1 MEKSIEMRVAELEN
15 LVLHSKNVLSFEEAS
30 RFLNLSK
37 SYLYKLTSGNLIPHY
52 KPQGKMLYFEKTELE
67 AWLRQNPIRTQAQT
81 EAGVEKAADKA
92 QVPVSRQQAQ
102 DAAQE
107 IRYIYKHDT
116 KPEYTIVTTGGDV
129 EKQAQAAQERA
140 GADFSIV
147 ASDDGEKADVASIS
161 KDRPVELNQYNV
173 QAYKQVLHTVE
184 VSPDIEGRGIAE
196 VGYSVSRKV
205 SSDGKYLG
213 VGASYNFD
221 NNKAY
226 VKMTY
231 TW

>member
-1 MEKSIEMRVAELEN
+1 MEKAKAWALAHRRIIGGVVLCVL
-15 LVLHSKNVLSFEEAS
+15 LVVIAVLLF
-30 RFLNLSK
+30 R
-37 SYLYKLTSGNLIPHY
+37 GC
-52 KPQGKMLYFEKTELE
+52 KTEPQKVTVE
-67 AWLRQNPIRTQAQT
+67 PQTQAQT
-81 EAGVEKAADKA
+81 EAGVEKAADNA

-107 IRYIYKHDT
+107 IRYTYQHDT
-116 KPEYTIVTTGGDV
+116 KPEYTIITTGGDV

-147 ASDDGEKADVASIS
+147 ASDDGAPANTASIS
-161 KDRPVELNQYNV
+161 KDKTVELNQYNV

-184 VSPDIEGRGIAE
+184 VSPDIEGGRGIAE

-205 SSDGKYLG
+205 SRDGKYLG

-221 NNKAY
+221 NDKAY

>member
-1 MEKSIEMRVAELEN
+1 MEKAKAWVLAHRRIIGGVVLCVL
-15 LVLHSKNVLSFEEAS
+15 LVVIAVLLF
-30 RFLNLSK
+30 R
-37 SYLYKLTSGNLIPHY
+37 GC
-52 KPQGKMLYFEKTELE
+52 KTEPQKVTVE
-67 AWLRQNPIRTQAQT
+67 PQTQAQT
-81 EAGVEKAADKA
+81 EAGVEKAADNA
-92 QVPVSRQQAQ
+92 QVPVSREQAK

-116 KPEYTIVTTGGDV
+116 KPAYTIITTGGDV
-129 EKQAQAAQERA
+129 EKQVQAAQERA

-147 ASDDGEKADVASIS
+147 ASDDGEKADVTSIS
-161 KDRPVELNQYNV
+161 KDKPVELNQYNV
-173 QAYKQVLHTVE
+173 QAYKKVLHTVE

-205 SSDGKYLG
+205 SRDGKYLG

-221 NNKAY
+221 SNKAY

>member
-1 MEKSIEMRVAELEN
+1 MEQVKTWVYAHRRIVGAIIFGILAVIVA
-15 LVLHSKNVLSFEEAS
+15 VLLF
-30 RFLNLSK
+30 R
-37 SYLYKLTSGNLIPHY
+37 GC
-52 KPQGKMLYFEKTELE
+52 KTEPQKVTVE
-67 AWLRQNPIRTQAQT
+67 PQNEAQT
-81 EAGVEKAADKA
+81 ETGVEKAADNA

-107 IRYIYKHDT
+107 IHYIYEHDT
-116 KPEYTIVTTGGDV
+116 KPEYTIITTGGDV

-147 ASDDGEKADVASIS
+147 ASGDGEKADVASIG
-161 KDRPVELNQYNV
+161 KDKPVELNQYNV
-173 QAYKQVLHTVE
+173 QAYKRVLHTVE
-184 VSPDIEGRGIAE
+184 VSPDIEGGRGIAE

-205 SSDGKYLG
+205 SRDGKYLG

-221 NNKAY
+221 NDKAY

-231 TW
+231 MW

>member
-1 MEKSIEMRVAELEN
+1 MEQVKTWVYAHRRIVSGIIFGILAVIVA
-15 LVLHSKNVLSFEEAS
+15 VLLF
-30 RFLNLSK
+30 R
-37 SYLYKLTSGNLIPHY
+37 GC
-52 KPQGKMLYFEKTELE
+52 KTEPQKVTVE
-67 AWLRQNPIRTQAQT
+67 PQTQAQS
-81 EAGVEKAADKA
+81 EAGVEKAADNA

-107 IRYIYKHDT
+107 VHYIYEHDT
-116 KPEYTIVTTGGDV
+116 KPEYTIITTGGDV
-129 EKQAQAAQERA
+129 EMQAQAAQERA

-161 KDRPVELNQYNV
+161 KDKPVELNQYNV
-173 QAYKQVLHTVE
+173 QAYKKVLHTVE
-184 VSPDIEGRGIAE
+184 VSPDIEGRGVAE
-196 VGYSVSRKV
+196 VGYSVSHKV
-205 SSDGKYLG
+205 SRDGKYLG

-221 NNKAY
+221 NDKAY

>member
-1 MEKSIEMRVAELEN
+1 MEKVKAWALAHRRIIGGV
-15 LVLHSKNVLSFEEAS
+15 VLGVLLAVIAVLLF
-30 RFLNLSK
+30 R
-37 SYLYKLTSGNLIPHY
+37 GC
-52 KPQGKMLYFEKTELE
+52 KTEPQKVTVE
-67 AWLRQNPIRTQAQT
+67 PQSEAQT
-81 EAGVEKAADKA
+81 ETGVEKAADKA

-107 IRYIYKHDT
+107 IRYIYQHDDP
-116 KPEYTIVTTGGDV
+116 PEYTIITTGGDV

-147 ASDDGEKADVASIS
+147 ASTDGAPANTASIS
-161 KDRPVELNQYNV
+161 KDKPVELNQYNV
-173 QAYKQVLHTVE
+173 QAYKKVLHTVE
-184 VSPDIEGRGIAE
+184 VSPDIEGGRGIVE

-205 SSDGKYLG
+205 SRDGKYLG

>member
-1 MEKSIEMRVAELEN
+1 MEKAKAWALAHRRIIGGVA
-15 LVLHSKNVLSFEEAS
+15 LVVLLVIVAVLLF
-30 RFLNLSK
+30 R
-37 SYLYKLTSGNLIPHY
+37 GC
-52 KPQGKMLYFEKTELE
+52 KTEPQKVTVE
-67 AWLRQNPIRTQAQT
+67 PQTQAQT
-81 EAGVEKAADKA
+81 EAGVEKAADNA
-92 QVPVSRQQAQ
+92 QVPVSREQAQ

-107 IRYIYKHDT
+107 IHYIYEHDT
-116 KPEYTIVTTGGDV
+116 KPEYTIITTGGDV

-147 ASDDGEKADVASIS
+147 ASGDGDKADIASIS
-161 KDRPVELNQYNV
+161 QDKPVELNQYNV
-173 QAYKQVLHTVE
+173 QAYKRVLHTVE

-205 SSDGKYLG
+205 SRDGKYLG

-221 NNKAY
+221 SNKAY

>member
-1 MEKSIEMRVAELEN
+1 MEQVKTWVYAHRRIVSGILFGILAVVIA
-15 LVLHSKNVLSFEEAS
+15 VLLF
-30 RFLNLSK
+30 R
-37 SYLYKLTSGNLIPHY
+37 GC
-52 KPQGKMLYFEKTELE
+52 KTEPQKVTVEPQVE
-67 AWLRQNPIRTQAQT
+67 AQS
-81 EAGVEKAADKA
+81 EAGVEKAADNA

-107 IRYIYKHDT
+107 IHYIYEHDT
-116 KPEYTIVTTGGDV
+116 KPEYTIITTGGDV

-147 ASDDGEKADVASIS
+147 ASTDGAPANTASIS

-173 QAYKQVLHTVE
+173 QAYKRVLHTVE

-221 NNKAY
+221 NDKAY

>member
-1 MEKSIEMRVAELEN
+1 MEKVKAWALAHRRIIGGV
-15 LVLHSKNVLSFEEAS
+15 VLGVLLAVIAVLLF
-30 RFLNLSK
+30 R
-37 SYLYKLTSGNLIPHY
+37 GC
-52 KPQGKMLYFEKTELE
+52 KTEPQKVTVE
-67 AWLRQNPIRTQAQT
+67 PQSEAQT
-81 EAGVEKAADKA
+81 ETGVEKAADKA

-107 IRYIYKHDT
+107 IRYIYQHDDP
-116 KPEYTIVTTGGDV
+116 PEYTIITTGGDV

-147 ASDDGEKADVASIS
+147 ASGDGEKADVASIG
-161 KDRPVELNQYNV
+161 KDKPVELNQYNV
-173 QAYKQVLHTVE
+173 QAYKRVLHTVE
-184 VSPDIEGRGIAE
+184 VSPDIEGGRGIAE

-205 SSDGKYLG
+205 SRDGKYLG

-221 NNKAY
+221 NDKAY

>member
-1 MEKSIEMRVAELEN
+1 MEQVKTWVYAHRRIVGAIIFGILAVIVA
-15 LVLHSKNVLSFEEAS
+15 VLLF
-30 RFLNLSK
+30 R
-37 SYLYKLTSGNLIPHY
+37 GC
-52 KPQGKMLYFEKTELE
+52 KTEPQKVTVE
-67 AWLRQNPIRTQAQT
+67 PQTQAQS
-81 EAGVEKAADKA
+81 EAGVEKAADNA

-107 IRYIYKHDT
+107 IRYIYEHDT
-116 KPEYTIVTTGGDV
+116 KPEYTIITTGGDV

-147 ASDDGEKADVASIS
+147 ASQDGSKADVASIN
-161 KDRPVELNQYNV
+161 KDKPVELNQYNV

-184 VSPDIEGRGIAE
+184 VSPDIDGGRGVAE
-196 VGYSVSRKV
+196 VGYSVSHKV
-205 SSDGKYLG
+205 SRDGKYLG

-221 NNKAY
+221 SNKAY
-226 VKMTY
+226 VKKTY

>member
-1 MEKSIEMRVAELEN
+1 MEQVKTWVYAHRRIVGSIIFGILAVIVA
-15 LVLHSKNVLSFEEAS
+15 VLLF
-30 RFLNLSK
+30 R
-37 SYLYKLTSGNLIPHY
+37 GC
-52 KPQGKMLYFEKTELE
+52 KTEPQKVTVE
-67 AWLRQNPIRTQAQT
+67 PQTQAQT
-81 EAGVEKAADKA
+81 EAGVEKAADNA

-107 IRYIYKHDT
+107 IRYIYQHDT
-116 KPEYTIVTTGGDV
+116 KPEYTIITTGGDV

-161 KDRPVELNQYNV
+161 KDKPVELNQYNV
-173 QAYKQVLHTVE
+173 QAYKKVLHTVE
-184 VSPDIEGRGIAE
+184 VSPDIEGGRGVAE

-221 NNKAY
+221 NDKAY

>member
-1 MEKSIEMRVAELEN
+1 MEQVKTWVYAHRRIIGAIIFGILAVIVA
-15 LVLHSKNVLSFEEAS
+15 VLLF
-30 RFLNLSK
+30 R
-37 SYLYKLTSGNLIPHY
+37 GC
-52 KPQGKMLYFEKTELE
+52 KTEPQKVTVE
-67 AWLRQNPIRTQAQT
+67 PQSEAQT
-81 EAGVEKAADKA
+81 ETGVEKAADNA

-107 IRYIYKHDT
+107 IRYIYQHDT

-129 EKQAQAAQERA
+129 ERQAQAAQERA

-147 ASDDGEKADVASIS
+147 ASDDGEKADVASIN
-161 KDRPVELNQYNV
+161 KDKPVELNQYNV
-173 QAYKQVLHTVE
+173 QAYKKVLHTVE
-184 VSPDIEGRGIAE
+184 VSPDIEGGRGVAE
-196 VGYSVSRKV
+196 IGYTVSRKV
-205 SSDGKYLG
+205 SRDGKYLG

-221 NNKAY
+221 SNKAY

>member
-1 MEKSIEMRVAELEN
+1 MEQVKTWVYAHRRIVGAIIFGILAVIVA
-15 LVLHSKNVLSFEEAS
+15 VLLF
-30 RFLNLSK
+30 R
-37 SYLYKLTSGNLIPHY
+37 GC
-52 KPQGKMLYFEKTELE
+52 KTEPQKVTVE
-67 AWLRQNPIRTQAQT
+67 PQSEAQT
-81 EAGVEKAADKA
+81 ETGVEKAADSA

-107 IRYIYKHDT
+107 IRYIYQHDDP
-116 KPEYTIVTTGGDV
+116 PEYTIVTTGGDV
-129 EKQAQAAQERA
+129 EKQAQAAQKRA

-147 ASDDGEKADVASIS
+147 ASTDGAPANTASIS
-161 KDRPVELNQYNV
+161 KDKPVELNQYNV
-173 QAYKQVLHTVE
+173 QAYKRVLHTVE
-184 VSPDIEGRGIAE
+184 VSPDIEGGRGIAE

-205 SSDGKYLG
+205 SRDGKYLG

-221 NNKAY
+221 NDKAY

>member
-1 MEKSIEMRVAELEN
+1 MERFKTWALAHRRIIGGVVLGVL
-15 LVLHSKNVLSFEEAS
+15 LVVIAVLLF
-30 RFLNLSK
+30 R
-37 SYLYKLTSGNLIPHY
+37 GC
-52 KPQGKMLYFEKTELE
+52 KTEPQKVTVE
-67 AWLRQNPIRTQAQT
+67 QQTQAQT
-81 EAGVEKAADKA
+81 EAGVEKAADNA

-107 IRYIYKHDT
+107 IRHIYQHDEP
-116 KPEYTIVTTGGDV
+116 PEYTIITTGGGV

-147 ASDDGEKADVASIS
+147 ASQDGSKADVASIN
-161 KDRPVELNQYNV
+161 KDKPVELNQYNV
-173 QAYKQVLHTVE
+173 QAYKKVLHTVE
-184 VSPDIEGRGIAE
+184 VSPDIEGGRGVAE
-196 VGYSVSRKV
+196 IGYTVSRKV
-205 SSDGKYLG
+205 SRDGKYLG

-221 NNKAY
+221 SNKTY

>member
-1 MEKSIEMRVAELEN
+1 MEKVKAWALAHRRIIGGVV
-15 LVLHSKNVLSFEEAS
+15 LVVLLVVIAVLLFRSC
-30 RFLNLSK
+30 
-37 SYLYKLTSGNLIPHY
+37 
-52 KPQGKMLYFEKTELE
+52 KTEQPQKVTVE
-67 AWLRQNPIRTQAQT
+67 PQTQAQT
-81 EAGVEKAADKA
+81 EAGVEKAADAA

-107 IRYIYKHDT
+107 IRYIYQHDEP
-116 KPEYTIVTTGGDV
+116 PEYTIVTTGGDV
-129 EKQAQAAQERA
+129 EKQAQAAQKRA

-147 ASDDGEKADVASIS
+147 ASTDGAPANTASIS
-161 KDRPVELNQYNV
+161 KDKPVELNQYNV
-173 QAYKQVLHTVE
+173 QAYKAVLHTVE
-184 VSPDIEGRGIAE
+184 VSPDIEGGRGIAE

-205 SSDGKYLG
+205 SRDGKYLG

-221 NNKAY
+221 NDKAY

>member
-1 MEKSIEMRVAELEN
+1 MEQVKTWVYAHRRIVGAIIFGILAVIVA
-15 LVLHSKNVLSFEEAS
+15 VLLF
-30 RFLNLSK
+30 R
-37 SYLYKLTSGNLIPHY
+37 GC
-52 KPQGKMLYFEKTELE
+52 KTEPQKVTVE
-67 AWLRQNPIRTQAQT
+67 PQSEAQT
-81 EAGVEKAADKA
+81 ETGVEKAADKA

-107 IRYIYKHDT
+107 IRYIYQHDDP
-116 KPEYTIVTTGGDV
+116 PEYTIITTGGDV
-129 EKQAQAAQERA
+129 ERQAQAAQERA

-161 KDRPVELNQYNV
+161 KDKPVELNQYNV
-173 QAYKQVLHTVE
+173 QAYKKTLHTVE
-184 VSPDIEGRGIAE
+184 VSPDIEGGRGIVE

-205 SSDGKYLG
+205 SRDGKYLG

>member
-1 MEKSIEMRVAELEN
+1 MEQVKTWVYAHRRIVGAIIFGILAVIVA
-15 LVLHSKNVLSFEEAS
+15 VLLF
-30 RFLNLSK
+30 R
-37 SYLYKLTSGNLIPHY
+37 GC
-52 KPQGKMLYFEKTELE
+52 KTEPQKVTVE
-67 AWLRQNPIRTQAQT
+67 PQSEAQT
-81 EAGVEKAADKA
+81 ETGVEKAADKA

-107 IRYIYKHDT
+107 IRYIYQHDDP
-116 KPEYTIVTTGGDV
+116 PEYTIITTGGDV

-147 ASDDGEKADVASIS
+147 ASTDGAPANTASIS
-161 KDRPVELNQYNV
+161 KDKPVELNQYNV
-173 QAYKQVLHTVE
+173 QAYKKTLHTVE
-184 VSPDIEGRGIAE
+184 VSPDIDGGRGVAE
-196 VGYSVSRKV
+196 VGYSVSHKV
-205 SSDGKYLG
+205 SRDGKYLG

-221 NNKAY
+221 GNKTY

>member
-1 MEKSIEMRVAELEN
+1 MERFKTWALAHRRIIGGVVLGVL
-15 LVLHSKNVLSFEEAS
+15 LVVIAVLLF
-30 RFLNLSK
+30 R
-37 SYLYKLTSGNLIPHY
+37 GC
-52 KPQGKMLYFEKTELE
+52 KTEPQKVTVE
-67 AWLRQNPIRTQAQT
+67 QQTQAQT
-81 EAGVEKAADKA
+81 EAGVEKAADNA
-92 QVPVSRQQAQ
+92 QIPMSREQAQ

-107 IRYIYKHDT
+107 IRYIYEHDT
-116 KPEYTIVTTGGDV
+116 KPEYTIITTGGDV

-147 ASDDGEKADVASIS
+147 ASQDGSKADVASIN
-161 KDRPVELNQYNV
+161 KDKPVELNQYNV
-173 QAYKQVLHTVE
+173 QAYKKVLHTVE
-184 VSPDIEGRGIAE
+184 VSPDIEGGRGIAE
-196 VGYSVSRKV
+196 VGYSVSHKISR
-205 SSDGKYLG
+205 DDKYLG

>member
-1 MEKSIEMRVAELEN
+1 MEQVKTWVYAHRRIVGAIIFGILAVIVA
-15 LVLHSKNVLSFEEAS
+15 VLLF
-30 RFLNLSK
+30 R
-37 SYLYKLTSGNLIPHY
+37 GC
-52 KPQGKMLYFEKTELE
+52 KTEPQKVTVE
-67 AWLRQNPIRTQAQT
+67 PQSEAQT
-81 EAGVEKAADKA
+81 ETGVEKAADKA

-107 IRYIYKHDT
+107 IRYIYQHDDP
-116 KPEYTIVTTGGDV
+116 PEYTIVTTGGDV

-147 ASDDGEKADVASIS
+147 ASGDGEKADVASIG
-161 KDRPVELNQYNV
+161 KDKPVELNQYNV
-173 QAYKQVLHTVE
+173 QAYKRVLHTVE
-184 VSPDIEGRGIAE
+184 VSPDIEGGRGIAE

-205 SSDGKYLG
+205 SRDGKYLG

-221 NNKAY
+221 NDKAY

-231 TW
+231 MW

>member
-1 MEKSIEMRVAELEN
+1 MEKVKAWALAHRRIIGGVV
-15 LVLHSKNVLSFEEAS
+15 LVVLLVVIAVLLF
-30 RFLNLSK
+30 R
-37 SYLYKLTSGNLIPHY
+37 GC
-52 KPQGKMLYFEKTELE
+52 KTEPQKVTVE
-67 AWLRQNPIRTQAQT
+67 PQAQAQT
-81 EAGVEKAADKA
+81 EAGVEKAADNA

-107 IRYIYKHDT
+107 IRHIYEHNES
-116 KPEYTIVTTGGDV
+116 PEYTIITTGGDV

-147 ASDDGEKADVASIS
+147 ASDDDKKVDVASIS
-161 KDRPVELNQYNV
+161 KDKPVELNQYNV
-173 QAYKQVLHTVE
+173 QAYKRVLHTVE
-184 VSPDIEGRGIAE
+184 VSPDIEGGRGIAE

-205 SSDGKYLG
+205 SRDGKYLG

-221 NNKAY
+221 NDKAY

>member
-1 MEKSIEMRVAELEN
+1 MEQVKTWVYAHRRIVGAIIFGILAVIVA
-15 LVLHSKNVLSFEEAS
+15 VLLF
-30 RFLNLSK
+30 R
-37 SYLYKLTSGNLIPHY
+37 GC
-52 KPQGKMLYFEKTELE
+52 KTEPQKVTVE
-67 AWLRQNPIRTQAQT
+67 PQSEAQT
-81 EAGVEKAADKA
+81 ETGVEKAADKA

-107 IRYIYKHDT
+107 IRYIYQHDDP
-116 KPEYTIVTTGGDV
+116 PEYTIVTTGGDV
-129 EKQAQAAQERA
+129 EKQAQAAQKRA

-147 ASDDGEKADVASIS
+147 ASTDGAPANTASIS
-161 KDRPVELNQYNV
+161 KDKPVELNQYNV
-173 QAYKQVLHTVE
+173 QAYKKVLHTVE
-184 VSPDIEGRGIAE
+184 VSPDIEGGRGIAE

-205 SSDGKYLG
+205 SRDGKYLG

-221 NNKAY
+221 SNKTY

>member
-1 MEKSIEMRVAELEN
+1 MEQVKTWVYAHRRIVSGILFGILAVIVA
-15 LVLHSKNVLSFEEAS
+15 VLLF
-30 RFLNLSK
+30 R
-37 SYLYKLTSGNLIPHY
+37 GC
-52 KPQGKMLYFEKTELE
+52 KTEPQKVTVE
-67 AWLRQNPIRTQAQT
+67 PQTQAQS
-81 EAGVEKAADKA
+81 EAGVEKAADNA

-107 IRYIYKHDT
+107 IHYIYEHDDP
-116 KPEYTIVTTGGDV
+116 PEYTIVTTGGDV

-147 ASDDGEKADVASIS
+147 ASTDGAPANTASIS

-173 QAYKQVLHTVE
+173 QAYKRVLHTVE

-221 NNKAY
+221 NDKAY

>member
-1 MEKSIEMRVAELEN
+1 MEQVKTWVYAHRRIIGAIIFGILAVIVA
-15 LVLHSKNVLSFEEAS
+15 VLLF
-30 RFLNLSK
+30 R
-37 SYLYKLTSGNLIPHY
+37 GC
-52 KPQGKMLYFEKTELE
+52 KTEPQKVTVEPQVE
-67 AWLRQNPIRTQAQT
+67 AQS
-81 EAGVEKAADKA
+81 EAGVEKAADNA

-107 IRYIYKHDT
+107 IRYIYQHDNP
-116 KPEYTIVTTGGDV
+116 PEYTIVTTGGDV

-147 ASDDGEKADVASIS
+147 ASTDGAPANTASIS
-161 KDRPVELNQYNV
+161 KDKPVELNQYNV
-173 QAYKQVLHTVE
+173 QAYKKVLHTVE
-184 VSPDIEGRGIAE
+184 VSPDIEGGRGIAE

-205 SSDGKYLG
+205 SRDGKYLG

-221 NNKAY
+221 SNKAY

>member
-1 MEKSIEMRVAELEN
+1 MEQVKTWVYAHRRIVGAIIFGILAVIVA
-15 LVLHSKNVLSFEEAS
+15 VLLF
-30 RFLNLSK
+30 R
-37 SYLYKLTSGNLIPHY
+37 GC
-52 KPQGKMLYFEKTELE
+52 KTEPQKVTVE
-67 AWLRQNPIRTQAQT
+67 PQNEAQT
-81 EAGVEKAADKA
+81 ETGVEKAADAA

-107 IRYIYKHDT
+107 IRYIYQHDEP
-116 KPEYTIVTTGGDV
+116 PEYTIITTGGDV
-129 EKQAQAAQERA
+129 ERQAQAAQERA

-147 ASDDGEKADVASIS
+147 ASGDGEKADVASIG
-161 KDRPVELNQYNV
+161 KDKPVELNQYNV
-173 QAYKQVLHTVE
+173 QAYKKVLHTVE
-184 VSPDIEGRGIAE
+184 VSPDIEGGRGIAE

-205 SSDGKYLG
+205 SRDGKYLG

-221 NNKAY
+221 SNKAY

>member
-1 MEKSIEMRVAELEN
+1 MEQVKTWVYAHRRIIGAIIFGILAIIVA
-15 LVLHSKNVLSFEEAS
+15 VLLF
-30 RFLNLSK
+30 R
-37 SYLYKLTSGNLIPHY
+37 GC
-52 KPQGKMLYFEKTELE
+52 KTEPQKVTVE
-67 AWLRQNPIRTQAQT
+67 PQSEAQT
-81 EAGVEKAADKA
+81 ETGVEKAADNA

-107 IRYIYKHDT
+107 IHYIYEHDT

-129 EKQAQAAQERA
+129 ERQVQAAQERA

-161 KDRPVELNQYNV
+161 KDKPVELNQYNV
-173 QAYKQVLHTVE
+173 QAYKKVLHTVE

-205 SSDGKYLG
+205 SRDGKYLG

-221 NNKAY
+221 NDKAY

>member
-1 MEKSIEMRVAELEN
+1 MEKAKAWALAHRRIIGGVVLCVL
-15 LVLHSKNVLSFEEAS
+15 LVVIAVLLF
-30 RFLNLSK
+30 R
-37 SYLYKLTSGNLIPHY
+37 GC
-52 KPQGKMLYFEKTELE
+52 KTEPQKVTVE
-67 AWLRQNPIRTQAQT
+67 PQSEAQT
-81 EAGVEKAADKA
+81 ETGVEKAADNA

-107 IRYIYKHDT
+107 IRYIYQHDT
-116 KPEYTIVTTGGDV
+116 KPEYTIITTGGDV

-147 ASDDGEKADVASIS
+147 ASQDGSKADVASLN
-161 KDRPVELNQYNV
+161 KDKPVELNQCNV
-173 QAYKQVLHTVE
+173 QAYTKVLHTVE
-184 VSPDIEGRGIAE
+184 VSPDIEGGRGVAE
-196 VGYSVSRKV
+196 IGYTVSRKV
-205 SSDGKYLG
+205 SRDGKYLG

-221 NNKAY
+221 SNKAY

>member
-1 MEKSIEMRVAELEN
+1 MEQVKTWVYAHRRIVSGILFGILAVIVA
-15 LVLHSKNVLSFEEAS
+15 VLLF
-30 RFLNLSK
+30 R
-37 SYLYKLTSGNLIPHY
+37 GC
-52 KPQGKMLYFEKTELE
+52 KTEPQKVTVE
-67 AWLRQNPIRTQAQT
+67 PQTQAQS
-81 EAGVEKAADKA
+81 EAGVEKAADNA

-107 IRYIYKHDT
+107 IHYIYEHDT
-116 KPEYTIVTTGGDV
+116 KPEYTIITTGGDV
-129 EKQAQAAQERA
+129 ERQAQDAQERA

-147 ASDDGEKADVASIS
+147 APGDGEKADVTSIS
-161 KDRPVELNQYNV
+161 KDKQVELNQYNV
-173 QAYKQVLHTVE
+173 QAYKKVLHTVE
-184 VSPDIEGRGIAE
+184 VSPDIERRGIAE

-205 SSDGKYLG
+205 SRDGKYLG

-221 NNKAY
+221 NDKAY